1 MTGCHVQASAVSS
14 RTRSRLGEQETDLD
28 QEQASPPP
36 TAQALPPHA
45 ADDSDSDESVYE
57 PMSPNTELM
66 VKASYID
73 PEHPVATGGKK
84 QRTCLGHYD
93 LSAPTPDKK
102 ASGRKDDTD
111 GAGGAGSSSEG
122 AGATGSSQA
131 VA

>member
-1 MTGCHVQASAVSS
+1 MSS

-36 TAQALPPHA
+36 TAQALPPQA
-45 ADDSDSDESVYE
+45 ADDNDSDESEYD
-57 PMSPNTELM
+57 PMSPNTALM
-66 VKASYID
+66 VKASFVVD

-111 GAGGAGSSSEG
+111 GAGGAGSSSDG